1 MTKKTADAKQLQLV
15 RGHGQRGLR
24 RLPPGKELC
33 LWIGTDEGIT
43 RILRHGQ
50 RTHLTLADGLA
61 QFSIRDLFEDR
72 MHDLWIGT
80 DKILSHGHN
89 GHNTGRCRGVA
100 ARS

>member
-1 MTKKTADAKQLQLV
+1 M
-15 RGHGQRGLR
+15 R
-24 RLPPGKELC
+24 
-33 LWIGTDEGIT
+33 IGTDEGIT

-89 GHNTGRCRGVA
+89 GHNTGRYRGGALLSTSSRHLDDSNNFHVSCY
-100 ARS
+100 RVFRTGQLWSPSSCF